1 MSYLTFPH
9 PALRAAAAAAIIA
22 AGAMAGAAETGDS
35 RYMTPTMI
43 NARAHMFDPNLN
55 WMTFQHLDQ
64 MFATR
69 TVTASAE
76 TWEIPQSDLTL
87 DGEFTVNGETYDL
100 DGALEAT
107 SGNAL
112 VVLKDG
118 KLVSETYRNGS
129 DASTRFLTFSVAKSY
144 VATLIGL
151 AVTDGLIDSIDDP
164 VTKYLPELAGSGYD
178 GATIEDLLRMRSGV
192 EWLEVYEFGSD
203 TQLTHV
209 HDSALVGYEYRWC
222 DYARDQSVKSDAAPG
237 ARFNYATLDTS
248 VLGCILESVVDGTGA
263 EYMARRLW
271 QPLGVEHDAYWIM
284 DGPPSVGREFYG
296 AGLAATARD
305 HARFGQM
312 ILEGGMANGRQ
323 VVPAAWV
330 TAMTV
335 PDAGYGPSEPD
346 SDVGYQYQWWTF
358 PDSNAFSAEG
368 LFHQFIWISPDDGVV
383 IVKTT
388 ATPEPVGHDAENLD
402 LFQQI
407 ADRLTS
413 HN

>member
-151 AVTDGLIDSIDDP
+151 AATDGLIDSIDDP

-237 ARFNYATLDTS
+237 ARFN
-248 VLGCILESVVDGTGA
+248 
-263 EYMARRLW
+263 
-271 QPLGVEHDAYWIM
+271 
-284 DGPPSVGREFYG
+284 
-296 AGLAATARD
+296 
-305 HARFGQM
+305 
-312 ILEGGMANGRQ
+312 
-323 VVPAAWV
+323 
-330 TAMTV
+330 
-335 PDAGYGPSEPD
+335 
-346 SDVGYQYQWWTF
+346 
-358 PDSNAFSAEG
+358 
-368 LFHQFIWISPDDGVV
+368 
-383 IVKTT
+383 
-388 ATPEPVGHDAENLD
+388 
-402 LFQQI
+402 
-407 ADRLTS
+407 
-413 HN
+413 